1 MSFSRKKIAY
11 STLGTVALIIA
22 LFGISGCTQKPE
34 LEDVSDLKIVGIQDD
49 KLRLSMLFHIN
60 NPSILKIHLGES
72 EFDINYEDKKLASFA
87 MEKKFEISPRNQVEI
102 PVEAD
107 IDLNFL
113 EEEQG
118 NIMVSD
124 TLIWEVDGRAYYKV
138 YGIPMTSSLDQ
149 EVEFNYYDQMQ
160 NFLEDKFSQE
170 SQGETFTNFSL
181 GDGSSF
187 SNLIIHTDAKLV
199 NDNGVSFAIHS
210 MELGLKLS
218 EKKSTVAE
226 WVLSDTLKFEP
237 YDTLMVPIDIDV
249 NTFSLMGNAD
259 ILASKQLD
267 QEVFIKGK
275 MTLEING
282 HTFDI
287 PLAFR
292 KQVKLSLKDLL

>member
-1 MSFSRKKIAY
+1 MSFSRKKIAF
-11 STLGTVALIIA
+11 STLGTLALIIA

-49 KLRLSMLFHIN
+49 KLKMSMMFHIN
-60 NPSILKIHLGES
+60 NPSILKINLSQS

-87 MEKKFEISPRNQVEI
+87 MEKKFEISPRNKVEI

-107 IDLNFL
+107 IDLDFL
-113 EEEQG
+113 EKEQG
-118 NIMVSD
+118 SIMVED
-124 TLIWEVDGRAYYKV
+124 TLIWEVDGRAYYRV

-149 EVEFNYYDQMQ
+149 DLEFSYYDQMQ

-181 GDGSSF
+181 GEGSSF
-187 SNLIIHTDAKLV
+187 SNLVIHTDAQLV
-199 NDNGVSFAIHS
+199 NDNGVSFSVHH
-210 MELGLKLS
+210 LQFGLKLN
-218 EKKSTVAE
+218 EKKSTIAE
-226 WVLSDTLKFEP
+226 WTMNDTLNFEP

-267 QEVFIKGK
+267 QEVIINGK

-287 PLAFR
+287 PLSFK

>member
-1 MSFSRKKIAY
+1 MSFSRKKIAF
-11 STLGTVALIIA
+11 STLGTLAL
-22 LFGISGCTQKPE
+22 LVLLTTISGCTQKPE
-34 LEDVSDLKIVGIQDD
+34 LDDVSDIKIVGIKDD
-49 KLRLSMLFHIN
+49 KLKMSMLFHIN
-60 NPSILKIHLGES
+60 NPSILKIDLSKS
-72 EFDINYEDKKLASFA
+72 EFDITYDKKDLASFE
-87 MEKKFEISPRNQVEI
+87 MEKKFEISARNKVEI

-107 IDLNFL
+107 IDLTFL

-118 NIMVSD
+118 NIMVAD

-138 YGIPMTSSLDQ
+138 FGVPMTSSLDQ
-149 EVEFNYYDQMQ
+149 EIEFSYYDQMQ

-187 SNLIIHTDAKLV
+187 SNLVIHTDAQLV
-199 NDNGVSFAIHS
+199 NDNGVSFKVHS
-210 MELGLKLS
+210 MELGMKLA
-218 EKKSTVAE
+218 EKKPTVAE
-226 WVLSDTLKFEP
+226 WVLADTLNFAP

-267 QEVFIKGK
+267 QEIYVKGK

-287 PLAFR
+287 PLAFN